1 MDPAIVSRA
10 QLNFDLPSRVRYM
23 KSFLDFTEEDC
34 QIMDEVRPIAKPL
47 VPEIVASACSFFSYI
62 LLLTPNC
69 SPTMLVAW
77 RFSPAKMAL
86 KARTVTRTI
95 SWTVMTILASIL
107 LQLKSGKLLSFI
119 APIKSPVFLNLSADS
134 VFSDIR
140 SRNILERWAMKVSFI
155 SFLSRQAIEP
165 IMSVEIFV
173 SLIFKKQIFEFFD
186 QVGIQ
191 HTGGA
196 RVFSAG
202 NHKPVYIDFCFSPS
216 TADIHLAMTLGYIT
230 SKMTAAILT
239 LPSSTWPPEKKNR
252 AVLAFH
258 KISTIHND
266 LIARH
271 HVLTRYF
278 CFCFSTKQ
286 KKISELHSPSTSKVQ
301 TPGQEIDPQNR
312 KEYYSQVFMVRSPS
326 TQSSSLLSPP
336 RDAPFQSLVSIAP
349 QRSCSSRPRVPQPAD
364 SPHISSIHRPI
375 PLASELHCHQRS
387 ISSFGDTSSYFPG
400 KYEENQALTRR
411 PSKGAISIRKFG
423 TRSKKPS
430 SP

>member
-23 KSFLDFTEEDC
+23 KSFLDFAEEDC

-47 VPEIVASACSFFSYI
+47 VPEIVASAY
-62 LLLTPNC
+62 T
-69 SPTMLVAW
+69 
-77 RFSPAKMAL
+77 
-86 KARTVTRTI
+86 
-95 SWTVMTILASIL
+95 
-107 LQLKSGKLLSFI
+107 KLLSYDACRMAFFPRKDG
-119 APIKSPVFLNLSADS
+119 AQGTHGNPDDLMDRNDHLSLNSATIK
-134 VFSDIR
+134 IR
-140 SRNILERWAMKVSFI
+140 RNILERWAMK
-155 SFLSRQAIEP
+155 
-165 IMSVEIFV
+165 IFTADYH
-173 SLIFKKQIFEFFD
+173 QMEIFEFFD

-202 NHKPVYIDFCFSPS
+202 NHKPVYIDY
-216 TADIHLAMTLGYIT
+216 IHLAMTLGYIT

-271 HVLTRYF
+271 H
-278 CFCFSTKQ
+278 
-286 KKISELHSPSTSKVQ
+286 ISELHSPSTSKVQ